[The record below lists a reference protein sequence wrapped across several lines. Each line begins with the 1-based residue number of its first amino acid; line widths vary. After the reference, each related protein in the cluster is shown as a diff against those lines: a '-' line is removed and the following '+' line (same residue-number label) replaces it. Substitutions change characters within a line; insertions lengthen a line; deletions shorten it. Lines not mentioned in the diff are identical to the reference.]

1 MGSLCPFA
9 QQLSGVTWLLKVHE
23 TVRGSWLGVGCKLR
37 LQHDPKEGPTFG
49 ADTLREPNRDKVTP
63 IPWERWFCHLSIKL
77 TLAHLFLFLNL
88 NFFLI
93 ESIKR
98 VVSAFL
104 SQLLWG
110 WDELILWQCSTLRQV
125 LCKCE
130 PELSVRGD
138 HCSSDPLCPSGALI
152 PDGEGVLFPL
162 NVFWM
167 SWEFPDSQ
175 GGAFGF
181 W

>member
-1 MGSLCPFA
+1 MRLLGAHGSELDVNWGC
-9 QQLSGVTWLLKVHE
+9 SMIRKKVPPLE
-23 TVRGSWLGVGCKLR
+23 LIRWG
-37 LQHDPKEGPTFG
+37 
-49 ADTLREPNRDKVTP
+49 EPNRDKVTP
-63 IPWERWFCHLSIKL
+63 IPWERWFCHLSVKL

-152 PDGEGVLFPL
+152 PNGEGVLFPL